1 MMIMGTSAI
10 VILAIAH
17 NNDDLEKQNNDGDDD
32 NPDSKEPLA
41 RCPYF
46 IDPANNDLT
55 GREIKDTNV
64 KELIVQLHNEVN
76 ILLITVLDVNLRRFG
91 AK

>member
-1 MMIMGTSAI
+1 MMILRSKTMMVKI
-10 VILAIAH
+10 IC
-17 NNDDLEKQNNDGDDD
+17 
-32 NPDSKEPLA
+32 NPESKESLA

-76 ILLITVLDVNLRRFG
+76 LLWITVVDVDLRRFG

>member
-1 MMIMGTSAI
+1 MQ
-10 VILAIAH
+10 VNH
-17 NNDDLEKQNNDGDDD
+17 NNDDLEKQNNDGEDD

-76 ILLITVLDVNLRRFG
+76 ILLLITVVDVDLRRFG